1 MKESHYIKLR
11 EALETLLI
19 WFKILNFI
27 HLVNCSTNKPI
38 RKFRSTTS
46 VFVYIRGCLGTPMQI
61 SSQFLHY
68 FDYCLRDFDY

>member
-19 WFKILNFI
+19 WFKKLNFI

-38 RKFRSTTS
+38 RKSRSTTS
-46 VFVYIRGCLGTPMQI
+46 VFVYIRGCLGTPNYTHANFI
-61 SSQFLHY
+61 SISAL
-68 FDYCLRDFDY
+68 L